1 MEAIPSELTHA
12 RRNEENVEMQ
22 LKTICVRGLY
32 LYTIALIVVREYMQ
46 EINLNQLYTI
56 ALIEVR
62 EYRQERFERIFTM
75 VLIA

>member
-32 LYTIALIVVREYMQ
+32 LYM
-46 EINLNQLYTI
+46 I

-62 EYRQERFERIFTM
+62 EYRQERFERIFTV

>member
-1 MEAIPSELTHA
+1 MEATPSKLTHA

-32 LYTIALIVVREYMQ
+32 LYTIALI
-46 EINLNQLYTI
+46 
-56 ALIEVR
+56 EVR
-62 EYRQERFERIFTM
+62 EYRQERFERIFTV